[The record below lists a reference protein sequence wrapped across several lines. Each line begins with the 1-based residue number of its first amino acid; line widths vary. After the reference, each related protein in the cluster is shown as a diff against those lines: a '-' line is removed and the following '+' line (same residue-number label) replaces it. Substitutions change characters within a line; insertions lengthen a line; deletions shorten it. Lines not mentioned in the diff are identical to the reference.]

1 MTEYGADVA
10 FPIGSVTICYSTINV
25 FFLWEKHK
33 KSGWSSYMYMYI
45 KISFHKPSRLYSVA
59 FYSVFR
65 HPQYLSPEVLCEY
78 PVQYDEHSESEPSVL
93 TPTGPKSDVWSLG
106 LILLE
111 VLTVSIH
118 ILSIFTYNNRCTCSS
133 WCSWV
138 PRNSKYRRWE
148 LLSRSK
154 VYTNQWYLQGEEFWG
169 DLTMPQTFFK
179 ILSFVNSGM

>member
-1 MTEYGADVA
+1 
-10 FPIGSVTICYSTINV
+10 
-25 FFLWEKHK
+25 
-33 KSGWSSYMYMYI
+33 MYI
-45 KISFHKPSRLYSVA
+45 QLSFHKLSCLYSVA
-59 FYSVFR
+59 FYSVCR

-111 VLTVSIH
+111 VLTVSFY
-118 ILSIFTYNNRCTCSS
+118 ILSIFTYINTCTCSS
-133 WCSWV
+133 IV
-138 PRNSKYRRWE
+138 VEYPRQYILWK
-148 LLSRSK
+148 LLVRLLVHVIK
-154 VYTNQWYLQGEEFWG
+154 WYLQGEEFWG

>member
-1 MTEYGADVA
+1 
-10 FPIGSVTICYSTINV
+10 
-25 FFLWEKHK
+25 
-33 KSGWSSYMYMYI
+33 MYMYI

-118 ILSIFTYNNRCTCSS
+118 ILSIFTYMYINTCTCSS
-133 WCSWV
+133 WCSWL
-138 PRNSKYRRWE
+138 PRQYRRWE
-148 LLSRSK
+148 LLVTLK
-154 VYTNQWYLQGEEFWG
+154 VYIKQINDIYREKNFGVIWQCHKHFSKFWALSTQVCKVHVFLKMWYS
-169 DLTMPQTFFK
+169 M
-179 ILSFVNSGM
+179 ILLWDIEISLEYFSRYTSPRCN

>member
-1 MTEYGADVA
+1 M
-10 FPIGSVTICYSTINV
+10 N
-25 FFLWEKHK
+25 
-33 KSGWSSYMYMYI
+33 I
-45 KISFHKPSRLYSVA
+45 KLSFHKPSCLYSDA

-118 ILSIFTYNNRCTCSS
+118 ILSIFTYNNT
-133 WCSWV
+133 
-138 PRNSKYRRWE
+138 
-148 LLSRSK
+148 
-154 VYTNQWYLQGEEFWG
+154 
-169 DLTMPQTFFK
+169 
-179 ILSFVNSGM
+179 